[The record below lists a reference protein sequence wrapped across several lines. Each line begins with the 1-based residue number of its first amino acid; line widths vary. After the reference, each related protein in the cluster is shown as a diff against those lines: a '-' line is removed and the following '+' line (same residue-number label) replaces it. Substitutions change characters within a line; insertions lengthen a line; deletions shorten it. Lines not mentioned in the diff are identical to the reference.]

1 MEEQKN
7 LSPAFQTVLAPATA
21 HPDADRSYQADHG
34 LNVAVVFTSVAG
46 TVAALRKAAALADHL
61 SPRIK
66 MVVPQVVPY
75 PLPLESPPVLFD
87 FSERTFRRIASESPL
102 ETNVEIYLCRDA
114 VETLKAVLAP
124 GSLVVIG
131 GRKRWWP
138 TREKTWAR
146 KLRRCGHEVVFTE
159 TELTQNA

>member
-7 LSPAFQTVLAPATA
+7 LSPAFQTLLAPATA
-21 HPDADRSYQADHG
+21 HPNAHLSQQTDHG

-46 TVAALRKAAALADHL
+46 TIAALKKAAALADRL

-66 MVVPQVVPY
+66 MVVPQLVPY
-75 PLPLESPPVLFD
+75 PLPLESPPVPVD
-87 FSERTFRRIASESPL
+87 FSERTFRKIALERPL

-114 VETLKAVLAP
+114 LGTLKAVLAP

-159 TELTQNA
+159 TGLTQNA